1 MPQVWN
7 PPRWLLF
14 LLGLLMLGAYS
25 VCTSTTTRS
34 WAGLIRQGDAESA
47 VPAAAHSWETDHLLM
62 VLFWLAGLPGA
73 LTLLLLLME

>member
-34 WAGLIRQGDAESA
+34 WAGLIRQGDAKGA
-47 VPAAAHSWETDHLLM
+47 VPAAVHSCETGHM
-62 VLFWLAGLPGA
+62 MVVLFWLAVLPGA